1 LEPMGATFTSHYG
14 REGVEFLASR
24 DEWFRPVNL
33 THGPDGALYVVD
45 MYRAVIEHPQFMPD
59 ELKTRP
65 DLTLGNDRGR
75 IYRIVSKELAERE
88 HDSSFRTEPE
98 QLVEHLKSPNAW
110 HRETAFRLLLEHRHP
125 GSTLQQE
132 RVLKNHN
139 KRIDSKVL
147 ELLTWKTSSPE
158 ARAAAFALL

>member
-1 LEPMGATFTSHYG
+1 EPKGATFTSHYG
-14 REGVEFLASR
+14 REGVEFLATR

-75 IYRIVSKELAERE
+75 IYRIVSTAPVERE
-88 HDSSFRTEPE
+88 HDSSFRTAPE

-110 HRETAFRLLLEHRHP
+110 HRDTAFRLLLEQFHAKAAQSESDEDTRTSREIAKH
-125 GSTLQQE
+125 LE
-132 RVLKNHN
+132 ALAHN
-139 KRIDSKVL
+139 KS
-147 ELLTWKTSSPE
+147 ESPE
-158 ARAAAFALL
+158 TRVAALA